1 MFFTPTILNLFFL
14 VILLLIFA
22 GLLAISL
29 RRAYRDQVFGNFDE
43 NVLVILPCKGK
54 DVTLYENI
62 TSLLEQDYPSYRVLA
77 VVDSLSDPAMQA
89 IRDLKVD
96 YLVSKTECQQCSGKV
111 RAIASALEKYPD
123 VPVYV
128 VADSDVTFP
137 KGWLNSLVKPLG
149 SPGVGVSTTFPHF
162 VPTGGIWSRI
172 KSVWGLVGIGLMQ
185 SRLTRFVWGGSMAF
199 RRDLLGPEDVEYFK
213 RHISDDVAIMRIAR
227 KKGLEISYVQAA
239 APMINSPD
247 DYRTFREWSNRQ
259 TALSISASR
268 TILRF
273 GVLFYSSEIILLI
286 GGIIFSIVFTPV
298 FLFLLLPYL
307 LFAYRNVQN
316 HHDGGLYVFLIALII
331 PFISMS
337 SLIKAAG
344 MEKIQWRG
352 SEYDL
357 TKQP

>member
-1 MFFTPTILNLFFL
+1 MFFTLTILNIFFL
-14 VILLLIFA
+14 VIFLLIFA
-22 GLLAISL
+22 GLLALSF
-29 RRAYRDQVFGNFDE
+29 RPAYRDQVFDDFAE

-62 TSLLEQDYPSYRVLA
+62 TSLLEQDYPNYRILA
-77 VVDSLSDPAMQA
+77 VVDSISDPAMQA
-89 IRDLKVD
+89 IHDLKID
-96 YLVSKTECQQCSGKV
+96 YLVSKSECQHCSGKV
-111 RAIASALEKYPD
+111 RAIASAIEKFPE
-123 VPVYV
+123 VAVYV
-128 VADSDVTFP
+128 VGDSDVTFP
-137 KGWLNSLVKPLG
+137 KQWLTKLVRPLG
-149 SPGVGVSTTFPHF
+149 SPRIGVSTTFPHF

-185 SRLTRFVWGGSMAF
+185 SNLTRFVWGGSMGF
-199 RRDLLGPEDVEYFK
+199 RRDLLDPEDIEYFK

-227 KKGLEISYVQAA
+227 KKGLDICYVQAA

-268 TILRF
+268 SILRY
-273 GVLFYSSEIILLI
+273 GALFYSSEIILLI
-286 GGIIFSIVFTPV
+286 GGIVFSFFFTPV
-298 FLFLLLPYL
+298 FLFLLAPYL
-307 LFAYRNVQN
+307 LFAYRNVKN
-316 HHDGGLYVFLIALII
+316 HHNGGLYVFLIALII

-337 SLIKAAG
+337 NLIKAAR
-344 MEKIQWRG
+344 MDVIQWRG

>member
-1 MFFTPTILNLFFL
+1 MFFTLTILNIFFL
-14 VILLLIFA
+14 VILLLIFV
-22 GLLAISL
+22 GLMVISF
-29 RRAYRDQVFGNFDE
+29 RPSYKDQVFDDFRE

-62 TSLLEQDYPSYRVLA
+62 ASLLKQDYPNYRVLA
-77 VVDSLSDPAMQA
+77 VIDSLSDPAMQA
-89 IRDLKVD
+89 IRDQKID
-96 YLVSKTECQQCSGKV
+96 YIVSRTECQNCSGKV
-111 RAIASALEKYPD
+111 RAIASAIEKFPD
-123 VPVYV
+123 VAVYV

-137 KGWLNSLVKPLG
+137 KQWLTNLVRPLG
-149 SPGVGVSTTFPHF
+149 SPKIGVSTTFPHF
-162 VPTGGIWSRI
+162 EPTGGIWSKV

-199 RRDLLGPEDVEYFK
+199 RRDLLDPEDIEYFK
-213 RHISDDVAIMRIAR
+213 KHISDDVAIMRIAR
-227 KKGLEISYVQAA
+227 KKGLDICYVESA

-268 TILRF
+268 SILRY
-273 GVLFYSSEIILLI
+273 GVLFYSSEILLLI
-286 GGIIFSIVFTPV
+286 GGIVFSVVFTPV
-298 FLFLLLPYL
+298 FLFLLFPYL

-316 HHDGGLYVFLIALII
+316 HHKGGLYVFLIALII

-337 SLIKAAG
+337 NLIKAAG
-344 MEKIQWRG
+344 MDVIQWRG

>member
-1 MFFTPTILNLFFL
+1 MFFTLTILNIFFL
-14 VILLLIFA
+14 VILLLIFV
-22 GLLAISL
+22 GLMVISF
-29 RRAYRDQVFGNFDE
+29 RPSYKDQVFDDFRE

-62 TSLLEQDYPSYRVLA
+62 ASLLKQDYPNYRVLA
-77 VVDSLSDPAMQA
+77 VIDSLSDPAMQA
-89 IRDLKVD
+89 IRDQKID
-96 YLVSKTECQQCSGKV
+96 YIVSRTECQNCSGKV
-111 RAIASALEKYPD
+111 RAIASAIEKFPD

-137 KGWLNSLVKPLG
+137 KQWLTNLVRPLG
-149 SPGVGVSTTFPHF
+149 SPRIGVSTTFPHF
-162 VPTGGIWSRI
+162 EPTGGIWSKV

-199 RRDLLGPEDVEYFK
+199 RRDLLDPEDIEYFK
-213 RHISDDVAIMRIAR
+213 KHISDDVAIMRIAR
-227 KKGLEISYVQAA
+227 KKGLDICYVESA

-268 TILRF
+268 SILRY
-273 GVLFYSSEIILLI
+273 GVLFYSSEILLLI
-286 GGIIFSIVFTPV
+286 GGIVFSVVFTPV
-298 FLFLLLPYL
+298 FLFLLFPYL

-316 HHDGGLYVFLIALII
+316 HHKGGLYVFLIALII

-337 SLIKAAG
+337 NLIKAAG
-344 MEKIQWRG
+344 MDVIQWRG

>member
-1 MFFTPTILNLFFL
+1 MFFTLTILNIFFL
-14 VILLLIFA
+14 VILLLIFV
-22 GLLAISL
+22 GLMVISF
-29 RRAYRDQVFGNFDE
+29 RPSYKDQVFDDFRE

-62 TSLLEQDYPSYRVLA
+62 ASLLKQDYPNYRVLA
-77 VVDSLSDPAMQA
+77 VIDSLSDPAMQA
-89 IRDLKVD
+89 IRDQKID
-96 YLVSKTECQQCSGKV
+96 YIVSRTECQNCSGKV
-111 RAIASALEKYPD
+111 RAIASAIEKFPD
-123 VPVYV
+123 VAVYV

-137 KGWLNSLVKPLG
+137 KQWLTNLVRPLG
-149 SPGVGVSTTFPHF
+149 SPRIGVSTTFPHF
-162 VPTGGIWSRI
+162 EPTGGIWSKV

-199 RRDLLGPEDVEYFK
+199 RRNLLDPEDIEYFK
-213 RHISDDVAIMRIAR
+213 KHISDDVAIMRIAR
-227 KKGLEISYVQAA
+227 KKGLDICYVESA

-268 TILRF
+268 SILRY
-273 GVLFYSSEIILLI
+273 GVLFYSSEILLLI
-286 GGIIFSIVFTPV
+286 GGIVFSVVFTPV
-298 FLFLLLPYL
+298 FLFLLFPYL

-316 HHDGGLYVFLIALII
+316 HHKGGLYVFLIALII

-337 SLIKAAG
+337 NLIKAAG
-344 MEKIQWRG
+344 MDVIQWRG

>member
-1 MFFTPTILNLFFL
+1 MFFTLTILNIFFL
-14 VILLLIFA
+14 VILLLIFV
-22 GLLAISL
+22 GLMVISF
-29 RRAYRDQVFGNFDE
+29 RPSYKDQVFDDFRE

-62 TSLLEQDYPSYRVLA
+62 ASLLKQDYPNYRVLA
-77 VVDSLSDPAMQA
+77 VIDSLSDPAMQA
-89 IRDLKVD
+89 IRDQKID
-96 YLVSKTECQQCSGKV
+96 YIVSRTECQNCSGKV
-111 RAIASALEKYPD
+111 RAIASAIEKFPD
-123 VPVYV
+123 VAVYV

-137 KGWLNSLVKPLG
+137 KQWLTNLVRPLG
-149 SPGVGVSTTFPHF
+149 SPKIGVSTTFPHF
-162 VPTGGIWSRI
+162 EPTGGIWSKV

-199 RRDLLGPEDVEYFK
+199 RRNLLDPEDIEYFK
-213 RHISDDVAIMRIAR
+213 KHISDDVAIMRIAR
-227 KKGLEISYVQAA
+227 KKGLDICYVESA

-268 TILRF
+268 SILRY
-273 GVLFYSSEIILLI
+273 GVLFYSSEILLLI
-286 GGIIFSIVFTPV
+286 GGIVFSVVFTPV
-298 FLFLLLPYL
+298 FLFLLFPYL

-316 HHDGGLYVFLIALII
+316 HHKGGLYVFLIALII

-337 SLIKAAG
+337 NLIKAAG
-344 MEKIQWRG
+344 MDVIQWRG

>member
-1 MFFTPTILNLFFL
+1 MFFTFTILNVFFL

-22 GLLAISL
+22 GLMAISF
-29 RRAYRDQVFGNFDE
+29 RPAYKDQVFGDFGE

-62 TSLLEQDYPSYRVLA
+62 TSLLEQDYPNYRILA
-77 VVDSLSDPAMQA
+77 VVDSISDPAMQA
-89 IRDLKVD
+89 IRDLKID
-96 YLVSKTECQQCSGKV
+96 YLVSKTECQHCSGKV
-111 RAIASALEKYPD
+111 RAIASAIEKFPD

-137 KGWLNSLVKPLG
+137 KKWLTNLVKPLG
-149 SPGVGVSTTFPHF
+149 SPKTGVSTTFPHF
-162 VPTGGIWSRI
+162 EPTGGIWSRI

-185 SRLTRFVWGGSMAF
+185 SRLTRFVWGGSMGF
-199 RRDLLGPEDVEYFK
+199 RRNLLEPEDIEYFK
-213 RHISDDVAIMRIAR
+213 RHVSDDVAIMRIAR
-227 KKGLEISYVQAA
+227 KKGLEICYVQAA

-268 TILRF
+268 SILRY

-286 GGIIFSIVFTPV
+286 GGIVFSFFFTPV
-298 FLFLLLPYL
+298 FLFLLAPYL

-316 HHDGGLYVFLIALII
+316 HHNGGLYVFLIALII

-337 SLIKAAG
+337 NLIKAAG
-344 MEKIQWRG
+344 MDVIQWRG

>member
-1 MFFTPTILNLFFL
+1 MFFTLTILNIFFL
-14 VILLLIFA
+14 VILLLIFV
-22 GLLAISL
+22 GLMVISF
-29 RRAYRDQVFGNFDE
+29 RPSYKDQVFDDFRE

-62 TSLLEQDYPSYRVLA
+62 ASLLKQDYPNYRVLA
-77 VVDSLSDPAMQA
+77 VIDSLSDPAMQA
-89 IRDLKVD
+89 IRDQKID
-96 YLVSKTECQQCSGKV
+96 YIVSRTECQNCSGKV
-111 RAIASALEKYPD
+111 RAIASAIEKFPD
-123 VPVYV
+123 VAVYV

-137 KGWLNSLVKPLG
+137 KQWLTNLVRPLG
-149 SPGVGVSTTFPHF
+149 SPKIGVSTTFPHF
-162 VPTGGIWSRI
+162 EPTGGIWSKV

-199 RRDLLGPEDVEYFK
+199 RRDLLDPEDIEYFK
-213 RHISDDVAIMRIAR
+213 KHISDDVAIMRIAR
-227 KKGLEISYVQAA
+227 KKGLDICYVESA

-268 TILRF
+268 SILRY
-273 GVLFYSSEIILLI
+273 GVIFYSSEILLLI
-286 GGIIFSIVFTPV
+286 GGIVFSVVFTPI
-298 FLFLLLPYL
+298 FLFLLFPYL

-316 HHDGGLYVFLIALII
+316 HHKGGLYVFLIALII

-337 SLIKAAG
+337 NLIKAAG
-344 MEKIQWRG
+344 MDVIQWRG

>member
-1 MFFTPTILNLFFL
+1 MFFTLTILNIFFL
-14 VILLLIFA
+14 VILLLIFV
-22 GLLAISL
+22 GLMVISF
-29 RRAYRDQVFGNFDE
+29 RPSYKDQVFDDFRE

-62 TSLLEQDYPSYRVLA
+62 ASLLKQDYPNYRVLA
-77 VVDSLSDPAMQA
+77 VIDSLSDPAMQA
-89 IRDLKVD
+89 IRDQKID
-96 YLVSKTECQQCSGKV
+96 YIVSRTECQNCSGKV
-111 RAIASALEKYPD
+111 RAIASAIEKFPD
-123 VPVYV
+123 VAVYV

-137 KGWLNSLVKPLG
+137 KQWLTNLVRPLG
-149 SPGVGVSTTFPHF
+149 SPKIGVSTTFPHF
-162 VPTGGIWSRI
+162 EPTGGIWSKV

-199 RRDLLGPEDVEYFK
+199 RRDLLDPEDIEYFK
-213 RHISDDVAIMRIAR
+213 KHISDDVAIMRIAR
-227 KKGLEISYVQAA
+227 KKGLDICYVESA

-268 TILRF
+268 SILRY
-273 GVLFYSSEIILLI
+273 GVLFYSSEILLLI
-286 GGIIFSIVFTPV
+286 GGIVFSVVFTPI
-298 FLFLLLPYL
+298 FLFLLFPYL

-316 HHDGGLYVFLIALII
+316 HHKGGLYVFLIALII

-337 SLIKAAG
+337 NLIKAAG
-344 MEKIQWRG
+344 MDVIQWRG

>member
-1 MFFTPTILNLFFL
+1 MFFTLTLLNLFFL
-14 VILLLIFA
+14 VILLLIFV
-22 GLLAISL
+22 GLMAINF
-29 RRAYRDQVFGNFDE
+29 RPAYKDQVFGAFGE

-62 TSLLEQDYPSYRVLA
+62 NSLLEQDYPNYRILA
-77 VVDSLSDPAMQA
+77 VVDSISDPAMQA
-89 IRDLKVD
+89 IRDLKID
-96 YLVSKTECQQCSGKV
+96 YLVSKTECEHCSGKV
-111 RAIASALEKYPD
+111 RAIASAIEKFPD

-137 KGWLNSLVKPLG
+137 KQWLTNLVRPLG
-149 SPGVGVSTTFPHF
+149 SHEIGVSTTFPHF
-162 VPTGGIWSRI
+162 EPTGGIWSKI

-185 SRLTRFVWGGSMAF
+185 SRLTRFVWGGSMCF
-199 RRDLLGPEDVEYFK
+199 RQDLLNPEDIEYFK
-213 RHISDDVAIMRIAR
+213 KHISDDVAIMRIAR
-227 KKGLEISYVQAA
+227 KKGLDICYVQSA

-268 TILRF
+268 SILRY
-273 GVLFYSSEIILLI
+273 GILFYSSEIILLI
-286 GGIIFSIVFTPV
+286 GGIVFSFFFTLI
-298 FLFLLLPYL
+298 FLFLLAPYL

-316 HHDGGLYVFLIALII
+316 HHNGGLYVFLIALII

-337 SLIKAAG
+337 NLIRAAG
-344 MEKIQWRG
+344 MDVIQWRG

>member
-1 MFFTPTILNLFFL
+1 MFFTLTILNIFFL
-14 VILLLIFA
+14 VILLLIFV
-22 GLLAISL
+22 GLMVISF
-29 RRAYRDQVFGNFDE
+29 RPSYKDQVFDDFRE

-62 TSLLEQDYPSYRVLA
+62 ASLLKQDYPNYRVLA
-77 VVDSLSDPAMQA
+77 VIDSLSDPAMQA
-89 IRDLKVD
+89 IRDQKID
-96 YLVSKTECQQCSGKV
+96 YIVSRTECQNCSGKV
-111 RAIASALEKYPD
+111 RAIASAIEKFPD

-137 KGWLNSLVKPLG
+137 KQWLTNLVRPLG
-149 SPGVGVSTTFPHF
+149 SPRIGVSTTFPHF
-162 VPTGGIWSRI
+162 EPTGGIWSKV

-199 RRDLLGPEDVEYFK
+199 RRDLLDPEDIEYFK
-213 RHISDDVAIMRIAR
+213 KHISDDVAIMRIAR
-227 KKGLEISYVQAA
+227 KKGLDICYVESA

-268 TILRF
+268 SILRY
-273 GVLFYSSEIILLI
+273 GVLFYSSEILLLI
-286 GGIIFSIVFTPV
+286 GGIVFSVVFTPI
-298 FLFLLLPYL
+298 FLFLLFPYL

-316 HHDGGLYVFLIALII
+316 HHKGGLYVFLIALII

-337 SLIKAAG
+337 NLIKAAG
-344 MEKIQWRG
+344 MDVIQWRG

>member
-1 MFFTPTILNLFFL
+1 MFFTLTILNIFFL
-14 VILLLIFA
+14 VILLLIFV
-22 GLLAISL
+22 GLMVISF
-29 RRAYRDQVFGNFDE
+29 RPSYKDQVFDDFRE

-62 TSLLEQDYPSYRVLA
+62 ASLLKQDYPNYRVLA
-77 VVDSLSDPAMQA
+77 VIDSLSDPAMQA
-89 IRDLKVD
+89 IRDQKID
-96 YLVSKTECQQCSGKV
+96 YIVSRTECQNCSGKV
-111 RAIASALEKYPD
+111 RAIASAIEKFPD
-123 VPVYV
+123 VAVYV

-137 KGWLNSLVKPLG
+137 KQWLTNLVRPLG
-149 SPGVGVSTTFPHF
+149 SPRIGVSTTFPHF
-162 VPTGGIWSRI
+162 EPTGGIWSKV

-199 RRDLLGPEDVEYFK
+199 RRDLLDPEDIEYFK
-213 RHISDDVAIMRIAR
+213 KHISDDVAIMRIAR
-227 KKGLEISYVQAA
+227 KKGLDICYVESA

-268 TILRF
+268 SILRY
-273 GVLFYSSEIILLI
+273 GVLFYSSEILLLI
-286 GGIIFSIVFTPV
+286 GGIVFSVVFTPV
-298 FLFLLLPYL
+298 FLFLLFPYL

-316 HHDGGLYVFLIALII
+316 HHKGGLYVFLIALII

-337 SLIKAAG
+337 NLIKAAG
-344 MEKIQWRG
+344 MDVIQWRG